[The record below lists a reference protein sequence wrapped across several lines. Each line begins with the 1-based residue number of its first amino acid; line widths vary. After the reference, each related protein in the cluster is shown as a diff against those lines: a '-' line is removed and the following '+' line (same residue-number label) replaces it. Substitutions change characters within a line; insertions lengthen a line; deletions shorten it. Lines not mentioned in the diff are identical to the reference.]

1 MTGDDR
7 GQPRNDALTPGEVAW
22 ILGVAACLA
31 FVAWVVPVVVVL
43 VHSGRIPSLGL
54 IRAVAA
60 GVRLIGGGHT
70 ADPARAYPRDV
81 RHLMPEAATWWTVAL
96 GTTVLL
102 IAAVG
107 YTWRRVEPAIARD
120 VLGRRPYDIRGSRPR
135 AWARGRDLP
144 RGRGFSLG
152 RLDGRKIRADEEAH
166 VAVIAPTR
174 SGKTTR
180 CVIPWLLEH
189 PGPAIVTSTKR
200 DVLDAT
206 VAWRSRIGQ
215 VWVYDPFAR
224 ESARWSPL
232 IGCENWSHAMRQ
244 AQWLADATQGGD
256 SEIARYWR
264 GEAAKL
270 LAPLLHAAALER
282 VSMTHVL
289 AWLDVQDVR
298 QPSRMLLAAGAA
310 EAERQL
316 QAVALLDGRNK
327 GTTYMS
333 AGSVLQAFR
342 FPEVLGATGPMIV
355 PAAFHDGAPHTLYV
369 VAPERHQELLTPL
382 IVGLLLSLLHERIE
396 RTTHSPRLRVLLDEA
411 SNIAPLRDLPRL
423 LSQAAGHGIR
433 VATVWQSLA
442 QMHAAY
448 GASADTI
455 LANSNAKLFMG
466 PITDHAT
473 RGYVS
478 ELLGWEA
485 GQHNKPK
492 ANSAALQQ
500 LTDRALLISGA
511 APPTVVFLRPWWRS
525 RRLARHALAVR

>member
-1 MTGDDR
+1 MTGADR
-7 GQPRNDALTPGEVAW
+7 GQPRDDALTPGEVAW
-22 ILGVAACLA
+22 ILGVVACVAA
-31 FVAWVVPVVVVL
+31 FAWLVPVVVVL
-43 VHSGRIPSLGL
+43 IHSGRVPPLGL
-54 IRAVAA
+54 IHAVVAA
-60 GVRLIGGGHT
+60 ARLIGGGH
-70 ADPARAYPRDV
+70 ASDPAGAYPRGV
-81 RHLMPEAATWWTVAL
+81 RVLMPGAGDWWTTAL
-96 GTTVLL
+96 ATTALL
-102 IAAVG
+102 IVAVG
-107 YTWRRVEPAIARD
+107 YAWRRLDPAIARE

-180 CVIPWLLEH
+180 CIIPWLLEH
-189 PGPAIVTSTKR
+189 RGPAIVTSTKR

-215 VWVYDPFAR
+215 VRVYDPFAPG
-224 ESARWSPL
+224 SARWSPL
-232 IGCENWSHAMRQ
+232 SGCEDWSHAMRQ

-298 QPSRMLLAAGAA
+298 QPSRMLLAAGAV

-342 FPEVLGATGPMIV
+342 FPEILDATGPVVV

-369 VAPERHQELLTPL
+369 VAPERHQELLAPL
-382 IVGLLLSLLHERIE
+382 IVGMLSSLLHERME
-396 RTTHSPRLRVLLDEA
+396 RTTQSPRLRVLLDEA

-442 QMHAAY
+442 QMRGAY
-448 GASADTI
+448 GANAETI
-455 LANSNAKLFMG
+455 LANSTAKLFMG
-466 PITDHAT
+466 PITDQAT

-478 ELLGWEA
+478 ELLGSGA
-485 GQHNKPK
+485 GDHSRPK
-492 ANSAALQQ
+492 ANAAALQQ
-500 LTDRALLISGA
+500 LDGERALLVNGA
-511 APPTVVFLRPWWRS
+511 APPSISLQRPWWRN
-525 RRLARHALAVR
+525 RALLR